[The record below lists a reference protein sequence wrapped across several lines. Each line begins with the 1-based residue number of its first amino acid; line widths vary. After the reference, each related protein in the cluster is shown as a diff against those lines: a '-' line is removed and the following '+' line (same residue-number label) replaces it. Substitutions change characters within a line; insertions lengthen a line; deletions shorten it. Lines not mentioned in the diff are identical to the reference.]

1 MWLTVIVITLNS
13 CLAHADGLE
22 KYIVTVGATNGLT
35 LGVTIL
41 DPRFGTNTTEL
52 PIGLLFKAPTNTHS
66 ALYLPQEEYL
76 ARLELYDSSNSPV
89 AKTALGSKYGKSFDD
104 LYWDLKKFA
113 TPPNG
118 WHPSEMFTPDDKWDS
133 MSWGGR
139 LPKISDLFAITKP
152 GTYRLKLEVQI
163 MLRFLNTSDK
173 PTRQILRF
181 PPVEIS
187 VIKPEDILPSK
198 IQTNSLAK

>member
-1 MWLTVIVITLNS
+1 
-13 CLAHADGLE
+13 
-22 KYIVTVGATNGLT
+22 
-35 LGVTIL
+35 
-41 DPRFGTNTTEL
+41 
-52 PIGLLFKAPTNTHS
+52 
-66 ALYLPQEEYL
+66 
-76 ARLELYDSSNSPV
+76 
-89 AKTALGSKYGKSFDD
+89 
-104 LYWDLKKFA
+104 
-113 TPPNG
+113 
-118 WHPSEMFTPDDKWDS
+118 
-133 MSWGGR
+133 